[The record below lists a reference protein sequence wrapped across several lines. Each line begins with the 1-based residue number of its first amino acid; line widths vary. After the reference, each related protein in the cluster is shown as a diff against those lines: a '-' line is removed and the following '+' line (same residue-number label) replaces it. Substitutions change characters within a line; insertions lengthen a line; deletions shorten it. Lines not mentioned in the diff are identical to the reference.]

1 MRYAVTGA
9 TGFVGGRLTR
19 MLVDDGHHVTALVRS
34 PGKAQALTALGV
46 TLVPGD
52 LLDSASLDSLLDGA
66 DGLFHVA
73 GWYKVGARD
82 RSDGYRINVEGTRS
96 VLTAA
101 QAAGTSRVVYT
112 STLAINSDTR
122 GVVRDESYVFTGKHL
137 STYDATKAEAQR
149 VADRFAA
156 NGVPLVTV
164 MPGLVYGPTDTSQA
178 GQLIR
183 NVVAGR
189 PVAVPSG
196 NRLCWGYVDDIAVG
210 HVLAMEKGIVS
221 QRYMLAGP
229 IHTLADLLGTAARI
243 AGTRRPLVV
252 PATVIGGLGVASAW
266 LERVVPLPP
275 TLSSEALR
283 AATADYLGLPHKAQR
298 ELGWSA
304 RSLDEGMQETV
315 RFLRSW
321 PRNWGEDAPNESR

>member
-34 PGKAQALTALGV
+34 PAKAQALAALGV
-46 TLVPGD
+46 DLVPGD
-52 LLDSASLDSLLDGA
+52 LADNASLDRLLDGA

-73 GWYKVGARD
+73 GWYKVGTRD

-122 GVVRDESYVFTGKHL
+122 GEVHDESYVFTGKHL

-156 NGVPLVTV
+156 DGVPLVTV
-164 MPGLVYGPTDTSQA
+164 RWHRGSARHRRVHCHDH
-178 GQLIR
+178 
-183 NVVAGR
+183 AGR
-189 PVAVPSG
+189 CG
-196 NRLCWGYVDDIAVG
+196 
-210 HVLAMEKGIVS
+210 
-221 QRYMLAGP
+221 AGRGW
-229 IHTLADLLGTAARI
+229 H
-243 AGTRRPLVV
+243 
-252 PATVIGGLGVASAW
+252 
-266 LERVVPLPP
+266 
-275 TLSSEALR
+275 R
-283 AATADYLGLPHKAQR
+283 AAGC
-298 ELGWSA
+298 
-304 RSLDEGMQETV
+304 
-315 RFLRSW
+315 
-321 PRNWGEDAPNESR
+321 